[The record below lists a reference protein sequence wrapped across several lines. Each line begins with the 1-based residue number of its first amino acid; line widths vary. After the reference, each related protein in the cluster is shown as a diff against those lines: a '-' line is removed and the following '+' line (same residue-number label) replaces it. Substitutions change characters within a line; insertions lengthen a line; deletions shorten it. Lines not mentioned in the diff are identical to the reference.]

1 MLNLII
7 TTPTTTTPPTHLLLL
22 LLLMLLL
29 LLIMLLQLVP
39 KKVMYNASHVNE
51 LLHEAKEFGFTVSE
65 VSFNWSKL
73 KAYRDRYISR
83 LVEPIEE

>member
-1 MLNLII
+1 MNELNV
-7 TTPTTTTPPTHLLLL
+7 PSCNN
-22 LLLMLLL
+22 
-29 LLIMLLQLVP
+29 IMYNNINYYLEVP

-51 LLHEAKEFGFTVSE
+51 VLHEAKEFGFSVSD

-83 LVEPIEE
+83 SA